1 MSTQNTHIVINP
13 QMQTIAA
20 GGDNKLSNS
29 QTNDSGDAIC
39 LAGCDLRVFV
49 DHVIACE
56 GDAQRAKIGITL
68 AAGETAQPES
78 HYDST
83 TDYAI
88 AGAFDNTPATNDKLS
103 LVSLN
108 RVVASLLFS
117 CGQHSDFVCEFGL
130 NKNIDQDNCGKYE
143 NGWFKTGC
151 EYYGNGFEGF
161 VNPFIW
167 NKRTKGCKL
176 AYVAKGLECFAHY
189 GNKQEDAAQAHSTGA
204 NDEVS
209 QGIFNSD
216 TPAICEIGAKYR
228 VNGACPADLWLV
240 CQQVNNGDESADSST
255 LTDAVY
261 SSQNSGNDSGALTA
275 AASLA
280 LRQSAV
286 KSQYVNSLAGG
297 CCSQFQGIDMSASLA
312 CDNDQARI
320 LKWQVGCVSKCKP
333 LKCLPKTLGMGAQAY
348 GLNVGTPAYLSQ
360 DITRNNIT
368 TQSDETPLVCEAYCL
383 FNMCGFNIPVFVDF
397 LNNKEGTDSGT
408 SGQNV
413 DTERGNAFII
423 GCRSSKLFG
432 IECDKDGARCTDKLI
447 LDCRVEGGL
456 EGEDEDEE

>member
-1 MSTQNTHIVINP
+1 
-13 QMQTIAA
+13 MQTIAA
-20 GGDNKLSNS
+20 GGDNKLSDALA
-29 QTNDSGDAIC
+29 NDSGDAVC

-49 DHVIACE
+49 DHVIACDS
-56 GDAQRAKIGITL
+56 DAQRARIGITL
-68 AAGETAQPES
+68 AAGDTASPQT

-83 TDYAI
+83 GDYELAGSIDTLISFITDKR
-88 AGAFDNTPATNDKLS
+88 GA
-103 LVSLN
+103 VYLN
-108 RVVASLLFS
+108 RIVASLLFS
-117 CGQHSDFVCEFGL
+117 CGQHSDFIMEIGL
-130 NKNIDQDNCGKYE
+130 NKNINQDNCGKYE
-143 NGWFKTGC
+143 DGWFKTGC

-189 GNKQEDAAQAHSTGA
+189 GNKADDAA
-204 NDEVS
+204 NDNSDAVNTTYS

-216 TPAICEIGAKYR
+216 TPAACELGAKYR
-228 VNGACPADLWLV
+228 VNGSCPADLWLV
-240 CQQVNNGDESADSST
+240 CQQINNGAKIADTAALTSDVYASANSAD
-255 LTDAVY
+255 
-261 SSQNSGNDSGALTA
+261 DSGSVTPA
-275 AASLA
+275 ATLA
-280 LRQSAV
+280 LRQAAV

-312 CDNDQARI
+312 CANLENDDNDDARI

-360 DITRNNIT
+360 DITRNSQT
-368 TQSDETPLVCEAYCL
+368 TKADETPLVCEAYCL
-383 FNMCGFNIPVFVDF
+383 FNVCGFNLPVFVDF
-397 LNNKEGTDSGT
+397 LNHKEGTDSGT
-408 SGQNV
+408 SGVTV
-413 DTERGNAFII
+413 DTENGNAFIL
-423 GCRSSKLFG
+423 GCRTSKIFG

-447 LDCRVEGGL
+447 LDCSKVEGGL